1 MVLAYGFGLDFPRFW
16 GGFLLKCSQL
26 AEEGTWQAGLCR
38 RWLLAEPAPPASPQ
52 RGHNAVDWRSSSRA
66 KLCFCL
72 PGWFDSNVQGS
83 RFCSELPGAYE
94 EDASMDDKL
103 TGFILFCLITG
114 LSPPPMRSA

>member
-1 MVLAYGFGLDFPRFW
+1 MFPAGR
-16 GGFLLKCSQL
+16 GRNVAGRSLSQV
-26 AEEGTWQAGLCR
+26 AAGR
-38 RWLLAEPAPPASPQ
+38 ASTPRPPPQ
-52 RGHNAVDWRSSSRA
+52 RGHNAVDWWSSSRA

-72 PGWFDSNVQGS
+72 PGWFDSDVQGS

-94 EDASMDDKL
+94 EDASMDDEL